1 MSLGDNVKRLRR
13 DKNWTQGELADK
25 SKLGL
30 NLISK
35 IERHSTDIKSSTL
48 YKLMSAFNCTADMLL
63 LDTEKSNMNTI
74 LKTQFERAAELP
86 EENQKVLI
94 DLMDKYCKAIAFENF
109 LKEDNKT
116 SLLLLKGKT
125 GDVLPELNKAKG

>member
-1 MSLGDNVKRLRR
+1 MSLGENVKRLRR
-13 DKNWTQGELADK
+13 DKGWTQGELADR

-48 YKLMSAFNCTADMLL
+48 YKLMGAFNCTADMLL

-74 LKTQFERAAELP
+74 LKTQFERTADLP
-86 EENQKVLI
+86 EENQKVLV
-94 DLMDKYCKAIAFENF
+94 DLMDKYCKAMAFENF
-109 LKEDNKT
+109 LKEDGKG
-116 SLLLLKGKT
+116 SLLWLKGKT
-125 GDVLPELNKAKG
+125 GDVLPEMNKAKG